1 MKLSTRMMLA
11 MVSLV
16 LLTASA
22 IGWLNFRNIES
33 LVLPRALSGM
43 QARANLLALELEA
56 SARSARA
63 DVLGFRSAV
72 AAEGMMR
79 ASAAGGTDP
88 VDGTT
93 FAQWRD
99 RLATRFVA
107 ELGAKPN
114 YAEFRII
121 GAAHDGREILR
132 VDRLGPNGAI
142 RVVANDELR
151 AKGERD
157 YFRRAVGLPP
167 GGVDIS
173 PVELKQDNGRIVLP
187 QMPVVRVSAPIHD
200 GEGKAFGA
208 VIIDVDLSAVF
219 DRVRS
224 QSGDGVVYLVNE
236 AGDYLIHPDRHRE
249 FGFEFARPYRLRD
262 DFPALAGALGVDL
275 DEARLVRDQ
284 AGDEFGVAPASVR
297 LAQGPVVTLLLVWP
311 HELVFAPAIAV
322 RNSSLLAAAVA
333 VLLAFALALLLAR
346 SLTRPLERMTL
357 AVEAFGRGEAMAA
370 PTSAHGEIGLL
381 ARAFT
386 RMAADVETKTAEL
399 RRYAETL
406 DRIMTSMTDAVLVTD
421 KDGKVLLANAAFRV
435 IFGAI
440 EDVATRNWNTRRFH
454 SDEVTPLEN
463 KDALIVR
470 ALRGEKFDGFELAMQ
485 RDGENTFTHLVA
497 SGGPIQDGQGH
508 QIGAVMVYRNVT
520 EARQIERQL
529 RQSQKLDAI
538 GQLTGGV
545 AHDFNNILTV
555 ITGTIDILSDGL
567 TDRPPLSAIVK
578 MIDEAATR
586 GAELT
591 QHLLAVARRQPLEPR
606 PVDPNALV
614 LEAARLLRPTLG
626 EHIEIESMLE
636 DKVWPAVADLTRLNT
651 TLLNLAVNA
660 RDAMPN
666 GGKLT
671 FETANVVLDEAYT
684 QGHPD
689 VKPGPY
695 VMIAVSDTGH
705 GIPPALIDK
714 VFEPFFTTKETGK
727 GTGLGLSMVYGFV
740 KQSGGHIKVYSEVG
754 HGTAIKLYLP
764 RASQNAEAPAQVVTH
779 AGDLPGGSETVLVVE
794 DDALVRDY
802 VVAQLNSLG
811 YATLAAANAAAAL
824 ALVDSGAHFDLLFTD
839 VIMPGGM
846 NGRELAD
853 EVVRR
858 RPGMKVLYTSG
869 YTENAIVHHGRLDP
883 GVALLNKPYRKKD
896 LAEKLRQVLDTP
908 LAPAA

>member
-16 LLTASA
+16 LMTASA

-43 QARANLLALELEA
+43 QAHANLLALELEA
-56 SARSARA
+56 SVRGARA
-63 DVLGFRSAV
+63 DALGFKSAV
-72 AAEGMMR
+72 AVEGMIR
-79 ASAAGGTDP
+79 ASVAGGVDP
-88 VDGTT
+88 RDGTSL
-93 FAQWRD
+93 AQWRD

-107 ELGAKPN
+107 ELAAKPN
-114 YAEFRII
+114 YSDFRII
-121 GAAHDGREILR
+121 GVADEGREILR
-132 VDRLGPNGAI
+132 VDRLGPGGAI
-142 RVVANDELR
+142 RIVAQDELQATGAR
-151 AKGERD
+151 A
-157 YFRRAVGLPP
+157 YFKRAIALPP
-167 GGVDIS
+167 GGVSIS
-173 PVELKQDNGRIVLP
+173 GVELNQDNGRIVLP
-187 QMPVVRVSAPIHD
+187 QMPVVRAAAPIHD
-200 GEGKAFGA
+200 GEGKPFGA
-208 VIIDVDLSAVF
+208 VVINVDLRAIF
-219 DRVRS
+219 ERIRS
-224 QSGDGVVYLVNE
+224 QAGDGLIYLVNE
-236 AGDYLIHPDRHRE
+236 AGDYLIHPDRSRE
-249 FGFEFARPYRLRD
+249 FGFEFARPYRVSD
-262 DFPALAGALGVDL
+262 DFPTLAPLLSIDL
-275 DEARLVRDQ
+275 DEARLVRDRT
-284 AGDEFGVAPASVR
+284 GDEFGVAPASVR
-297 LAQGPVVTLLLVWP
+297 LAQGPVVTLLLAWP
-311 HELVFAPAIAV
+311 YQVVFAPAIAV
-322 RNSSLLAAAVA
+322 RNSSLLAAGMA
-333 VLLAFALALLLAR
+333 VLVAFVLAILLAR
-346 SLTRPLERMTL
+346 SLTRPLEKMTL
-357 AVEAFGRGEAMAA
+357 AVAAFGRGDTMAA
-370 PTSAHGEIGLL
+370 PTNAHGEIGVL

-386 RMAADVETKTAEL
+386 RMAGDVETKTAEL
-399 RRYAETL
+399 KRYAETL
-406 DRIMTSMTDAVLVTD
+406 DRIMTSMTDAVLVAD
-421 KDGKVLLANAAFRV
+421 KDGKILLANAAFRA
-435 IFGAI
+435 IFGGI

-454 SDEVTPLEN
+454 SDEITPLEN

-470 ALRGEKFDGFELAMQ
+470 ALRGEKFAGFALAMQ
-485 RDGENTFTHLVA
+485 RESENTFIHLVA
-497 SGGPIQDGQGH
+497 SGGPIRDGQGR

-591 QHLLAVARRQPLEPR
+591 QHLLAFARRQPLEPR

-636 DKVWPAVADLTRLNT
+636 DKVWPAVADLSQLNT

-671 FETANVVLDEAYT
+671 FETANVVLDEGYT
-684 QGHPD
+684 QAYPD
-689 VKPGPY
+689 VKPGSY
-695 VMIAVSDTGH
+695 VMIAVSDSGH

-714 VFEPFFTTKETGK
+714 VFEPFFTTKEVGK

-740 KQSGGHIKVYSEVG
+740 KQSGGHIKVYSEVD
-754 HGTAIKLYLP
+754 HGTAIKIYLP
-764 RASQNAEAPAQVVTH
+764 RASGSADAPVLVATH

-794 DDALVRDY
+794 DDVLVRDY

-811 YATLAAANAAAAL
+811 YATLSAANAAAAL
-824 ALVDSGAHFDLLFTD
+824 EQIEAGARFDLLFTD

-846 NGRELAD
+846 NGRELA
-853 EVVRR
+853 EQVLRR
-858 RPGMKVLYTSG
+858 RPGMRVLYTSG

-896 LAEKLRQVLDTP
+896 LAEKLRSVLDTP